1 MIEFRI
7 DGSDIARLGNLL
19 AAAGDKAP
27 LGIMRALRHTGDKA
41 RTKMRRATAKQLGP
55 IRSSTG
61 GPYAISS
68 KAIKGQVRGMSYV
81 IESKGGNIRLR
92 FYRPK
97 ETRSGVSHGSP
108 KRGSPIAGA
117 FMHGGRFPN
126 RHGGPGGGQGV
137 YRRTGTGRYPLK
149 SERSDM
155 FIPDEMISGGSAA
168 EFFATAERELP
179 DRLAHEL
186 LRILGA

>member
-1 MIEFRI
+1 MIELKI
-7 DGSDIARLGNLL
+7 DGKDIVRLGNLI

-27 LGIMRALRHTGDKA
+27 LGIIRALRHTGDKA
-41 RTKMRRATAKQLGP
+41 RTKMRRAVASQIAP

-61 GPYAISS
+61 GPYAIAK
-68 KAIKGQVRGMSYV
+68 KAVSGQVQGMSYV
-81 IESKGGNIRLR
+81 IKSRGGDIRIR
-92 FYRPK
+92 FYGPK
-97 ETRSGVSHGSP
+97 ETKAGLRHKSP

-126 RHGGPGGGQGV
+126 RRGGPGDGRGA
-137 YRRTGTGRYPLK
+137 YSRTGPGRFPLK
-149 SERSDM
+149 SERSGVL
-155 FIPDEMISGGSAA
+155 IPEEMVTGGSAR